1 MDTTFSQS
9 VIDECAD
16 RVGLIFR
23 SHIVARVEGQT
34 LEQQWEEA
42 IELLN
47 TQLDFMRAVI
57 TPGVI
62 IPRFLIALDLQL
74 SQRRG
79 RWPAWR
85 AIIDGDVQGNTDH
98 PWMDRISLAPPT
110 VVPAGNKKT
119 LAADQDASEGK
130 AEATQPRPDKGK
142 GKAVAVQD
150 VAETAKPQL
159 KVDKGKG
166 KATAV
171 QDVAKNAKPQPK
183 VDKGKAKAATVAERS
198 DSSQSKVLA
207 RTSSKPKEDKGKG
220 KKKQGA
226 EKVPKKQKKKPQ
238 TEPEDSEEETRG
250 RSRVRGSPTVK
261 DNRAK
266 SRRGGSRRSPSVPAV
281 PAPST
286 SNKRRKASK
295 VRSSPVG
302 TSRSIPAPPS
312 PPAPL
317 PTSTDEPCERC
328 AKRNTACQHV
338 EGRACQQCNR
348 SKVSCSLYRK
358 RRRSQSRPPPT
369 NSGPHSQP
377 STSPRPVARAAGGS
391 STESSQQQDV
401 ADGKEARQSPPPKR
415 AKRNAPK
422 GFPVGP
428 PKRTAVVVQTGARR
442 KQVLDAVVITT
453 HKKGRPHVI
462 PTAQSS
468 SGTPAPSTP
477 SSAVQEPDVPV
488 TREEFNRLQEQ
499 LQQLKMLHIGVGQRV
514 QSLGEDVQAQSEAMQ
529 TFGRILDIL
538 RQGEVGQGSTSAS
551 AQLRYPFEAGNTT
564 SVPFTTFQAA
574 NATSAPSTPPRS
586 AENALGPSSPTP
598 RAGIATTMDG
608 LCYPARLPAGMPP
621 PIAHPRPHKP
631 GLALGFPPC
640 RLALPPPFEPPREA
654 TPPAEELPVP
664 GLQTGVDTGDEETD
678 SREAS
683 ASGMQGLLDY
693 LGDSEDDNMDV
704 VMAEAKEHEV

>member
-1 MDTTFSQS
+1 
-9 VIDECAD
+9 
-16 RVGLIFR
+16 
-23 SHIVARVEGQT
+23 
-34 LEQQWEEA
+34 
-42 IELLN
+42 
-47 TQLDFMRAVI
+47 MRC
-57 TPGVI
+57 T
-62 IPRFLIALDLQL
+62 
-74 SQRRG
+74 
-79 RWPAWR
+79 
-85 AIIDGDVQGNTDH
+85 
-98 PWMDRISLAPPT
+98 
-110 VVPAGNKKT
+110 
-119 LAADQDASEGK
+119 
-130 AEATQPRPDKGK
+130 AEIR
-142 GKAVAVQD
+142 
-150 VAETAKPQL
+150 EI
-159 KVDKGKG
+159 
-166 KATAV
+166 
-171 QDVAKNAKPQPK
+171 
-183 VDKGKAKAATVAERS
+183 R
-198 DSSQSKVLA
+198 
-207 RTSSKPKEDKGKG
+207 
-220 KKKQGA
+220 KQ
-226 EKVPKKQKKKPQ
+226 
-238 TEPEDSEEETRG
+238 
-250 RSRVRGSPTVK
+250 
-261 DNRAK
+261 
-266 SRRGGSRRSPSVPAV
+266 
-281 PAPST
+281 
-286 SNKRRKASK
+286 
-295 VRSSPVG
+295 
-302 TSRSIPAPPS
+302 
-312 PPAPL
+312 
-317 PTSTDEPCERC
+317 
-328 AKRNTACQHV
+328 
-338 EGRACQQCNR
+338 
-348 SKVSCSLYRK
+348 
-358 RRRSQSRPPPT
+358 RRSQSRPPPT

-401 ADGKEARQSPPPKR
+401 ADGKEVRQSPPPKR

-442 KQVLDAVVITT
+442 KQNAVVITT
-453 HKKGRPHVI
+453 HKKGGPHVI

-564 SVPFTTFQAA
+564 SAPFTTFQAA

-586 AENALGPSSPTP
+586 AENAL
-598 RAGIATTMDG
+598 DG

-621 PIAHPRPHKP
+621 PIAHPCPHKP

-640 RLALPPPFEPPREA
+640 SDA
-654 TPPAEELPVP
+654 PAEELPVP

-704 VMAEAKEHEV
+704 VTAEAKKHEV